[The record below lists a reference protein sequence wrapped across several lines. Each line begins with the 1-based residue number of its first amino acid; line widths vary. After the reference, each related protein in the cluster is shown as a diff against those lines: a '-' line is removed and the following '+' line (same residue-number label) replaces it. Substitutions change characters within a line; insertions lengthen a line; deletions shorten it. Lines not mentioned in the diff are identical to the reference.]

1 MVNAVIFPVM
11 QELSTANTGEVSMAN
26 GLPLGDL
33 FANLLLANL
42 QGEQPLVEQ
51 TATPVASDSGQT
63 SPEVATDEVN
73 ILAAMMAVQS
83 TPIQNPVNAIVTDGQ
98 TIVSSDMPIAVES
111 TVTMSVPIQYLAETL
126 VENTM
131 AAGSD
136 VNELTQKPSPVVNQ
150 ANTTPL
156 HSGYLVNSDTP
167 EVSAAMPV
175 RMETPNSNI
184 VQNNMVNIPR
194 ELTSVDIPVSDMPE
208 EMVANPIRQNQQVPQ
223 NIIREVNSVN
233 EQQMTQAVARTI
245 GSLLEQ
251 KPANVVEQ
259 VTAPTVE
266 QQVMPVVARAVGS
279 ARGNHEMPM
288 NSNTDANNMSSQTS
302 APNTQQTSV
311 FTMPNIAVENSIPSA
326 NKPLDEVAAP
336 IAANKPEGAV
346 FAHVGNGVA
355 EAAFNRVNVAASEN
369 AQRPDAN
376 LATRIIDQV
385 VRQVKLRKF
394 ADGSDLVV
402 RLNPPDLGA
411 MRVQIIQDAQG
422 ITSHISASSE
432 QVRGLLQ
439 AHLPALVEA
448 LSSAGLRMDSVS
460 VSTDQSF
467 SGSMNNTA
475 HGGSHNSAGQQHRY
489 NGSAQTS
496 ANPMMAN
503 ANIGAF
509 QTNSQVG
516 YSWLA

>member
-1 MVNAVIFPVM
+1 MVNAVSFSVI
-11 QELSTANTGEVSMAN
+11 QELGTANTGDVSMAN
-26 GLPLGDL
+26 GLPSGDL
-33 FANLLLANL
+33 FVNLLLANL
-42 QGEQPLVEQ
+42 QGEQPSAEQ
-51 TATPVASDSGQT
+51 TAIPVVEDGSQT
-63 SPEVATDEVN
+63 SSEFTSEGVN
-73 ILAAMMAVQS
+73 ILAAMMAVQA
-83 TPIQNPVNAIVTDGQ
+83 TPIQNTVNAIVTDGQ
-98 TIVSSDMPIAVES
+98 AIVTNDMPIAIES
-111 TVTMSVPIQYLAETL
+111 TVAQSVPVQYLAETL
-126 VENTM
+126 VENTK

-136 VNELTQKPSPVVNQ
+136 VIELPVVNQ
-150 ANTTPL
+150 TKTTPL
-156 HSGYLVNSDTP
+156 NTGYLIKSHTP
-167 EVSAAMPV
+167 EVSASMPV
-175 RMETPNSNI
+175 VAKTAASLI
-184 VQNNMVNIPR
+184 DQNGVNVSMD
-194 ELTSVDIPVSDMPE
+194 LTSVDTPAADISEELVVNPGRQSQVMPSI
-208 EMVANPIRQNQQVPQ
+208 VRD
-223 NIIREVNSVN
+223 VNSVN
-233 EQQMTQAVARTI
+233 EQQVTQAVARTI

-251 KPANVVEQ
+251 KPANTVEQ
-259 VTAPTVE
+259 VTALASE
-266 QQVMPVVARAVGS
+266 QQVTQVAARAVGS

-288 NSNTDANNMSSQTS
+288 NSNAEANNISSQ
-302 APNTQQTSV
+302 PNSPNAQQTGA

-336 IAANKPEGAV
+336 IAANKPEGAI

-355 EAAFNRVNVAASEN
+355 EAAINRVNVAASEN
-369 AQRPDAN
+369 AQRPEAN

-411 MRVQIIQDAQG
+411 MRVQIVQDAQG
-422 ITSHISASSE
+422 ITSHITASSE

-460 VSTDQSF
+460 VSADQSF
-467 SGSMNNTA
+467 SGLMNNNA
-475 HGGSHNSAGQQHRY
+475 QGGSHNSAGQQHRY

-503 ANIGAF
+503 ANVGAF